1 MENIHVGKDVRTAAP
16 SASLVGVR
24 NGAAAVE
31 TGRRF
36 LGAASTDSHPRQP
49 PLLGGREPGELAAGP
64 QTGAGAGC
72 WVPRTGLRLRSS
84 LVHSDPKAE
93 TTQRPS
99 TVGRVNE
106 VRSRHTM
113 EG

>member
-16 SASLVGVR
+16 SASLVAVR

-36 LGAASTDSHPRQP
+36 LGAASDSHPRQP
-49 PLLGGREPGELAAGP
+49 PLLGGSLESWLQGLR
-64 QTGAGAGC
+64 Q
-72 WVPRTGLRLRSS
+72 VQVSRTGLRLRSS

>member
-16 SASLVGVR
+16 SASLVAVR

-36 LGAASTDSHPRQP
+36 LGAASDSHPRQP
-49 PLLGGREPGELAAGP
+49 PLLGGSLESWP
-64 QTGAGAGC
+64 QGLRRVR
-72 WVPRTGLRLRSS
+72 VPRTGLRLRSS